1 MISDSYTI
9 GQLQT
14 NHKTRMKPILVF
26 GNKPQDIEGYTEA
39 INSDEMYVPHH
50 RLEKDYTMKELQ
62 EMGRYDIVPPEELI
76 WLPQSFHN
84 GNLEIHKG
92 LREFKHGSEVGV
104 KKIWKSTTV
113 EKYFYARYEKIVEYL
128 NNNRDKRLRKVRFEP
143 TLNRTDIS
151 RQRKSQL
158 IKEIPLRYDKTVKA
172 EKLRSKEVAK
182 FEKLLSRQAE
192 LKKVGGKVWCSYEQ
206 QLQKMI
212 EVL

>member
-9 GQLQT
+9 GQLQS
-14 NHKTRMKPILVF
+14 NRKTRIKPILVF

-39 INSDEMYVPHH
+39 INSNEMYVPHH
-50 RLEKDYTMKELQ
+50 RLEKDYTMAELQ

-76 WLPQSFHN
+76 WFPQSYHN
-84 GNLEIHKG
+84 GNLKIHKG
-92 LREFKHGSEVGV
+92 LRECKHGSEVGV
-104 KKIWKSTTV
+104 KKVWKSSTV
-113 EKYFYARYEKIVEYL
+113 EKRFYARYEKIVEHL
-128 NNNRDKRLRKVRFEP
+128 NNTKEKRLRKVRFEL

-151 RQRKSQL
+151 HQRKCQL

-182 FEKLLSRQAE
+182 FEKLLSRQSE
-192 LKKVGGKVWCSYEQ
+192 LKKIGGKVWCSYEQ
-206 QLQKMI
+206 KLQEMI

>member
-1 MISDSYTI
+1 
-9 GQLQT
+9 
-14 NHKTRMKPILVF
+14 MKPILVF

-76 WLPQSFHN
+76 WLPQSYHN
-84 GNLEIHKG
+84 GNLKIHKG
-92 LREFKHGSEVGV
+92 LRECKHGTNVGV
-104 KKIWKSTTV
+104 KKPRKSTTV
-113 EKYFYARYEKIVEYL
+113 EKFYYARYEKIVEHL
-128 NNNRDKRLRKVRFEP
+128 NNNRDKRLNRIRFEL
-143 TLNRTDIS
+143 TFNRNDIS
-151 RQRKSQL
+151 RSRKGQ
-158 IKEIPLRYDKTVKA
+158 ICRDYMIRFDV
-172 EKLRSKEVAK
+172 KLREYNKNLKK

-206 QLQKMI
+206 KLQKMI